1 MQVIRTHEIR
11 GLEGCWSIAY
21 KSLVLTEVTT
31 RAKLCRPCKK
41 STLIKKFVLPIQ
53 QELGWFSVKD
63 QLLVH
68 AVIQMYKIVKGNAP
82 LYLSSSN
89 SKRSDVHNYNTRQ
102 SVNLN
107 LS

>member
-1 MQVIRTHEIR
+1 M
-11 GLEGCWSIAY
+11 
-21 KSLVLTEVTT
+21 LTEVTT